1 MSSLG
6 KPETSGEGRMRSA
19 PDTVAKSDVKRT
31 QPAPKKIAA
40 KILVPAPKAPP
51 APHPVHRHHYSPKP
65 VAVAVKHPVITQ
77 KPAAIA
83 PKPVAI
89 AVKRAVVTPKPVAIA
104 VKHPIATPKPVA
116 MAVNH
121 AVITQKPAT
130 IAPKPVAVAIK
141 HAVAAPKPVAVAVK
155 HAVITPKPA
164 TIAPKPVAIAVKH
177 PVAAPKPVENIDS
190 MTKDG
195 ILPTSSHPQEGQG
208 FSPVGQIGRMFG
220 SLIVVLGLIYG
231 FVLLLKKNPAL
242 LERFKSARNAKN
254 QSFPH
259 IPAGAIPINL
269 PMKKNAPDLQLP
281 AGLMAGLD
289 IVSTQSLKG
298 SGTVIYLVR
307 AADRMM
313 LLGASPQ
320 GGVRTLAEWDI
331 EENRPVTELSD
342 SFDAFL
348 KSDDPAP
355 TDAPISEAEFSI
367 ARLRLRELAS
377 RISRRAKE
385 NDDSAMI
392 DGKLIR

>member
-1 MSSLG
+1 MRRKILFYAAIGLIAFSALPAVRADDAVKRSVPPINTPPPTMSSLG

-77 KPAAIA
+77 KPAA
-83 PKPVAI
+83 
-89 AVKRAVVTPKPVAIA
+89 
-104 VKHPIATPKPVA
+104 
-116 MAVNH
+116 
-121 AVITQKPAT
+121 
-130 IAPKPVAVAIK
+130 
-141 HAVAAPKPVAVAVK
+141 
-155 HAVITPKPA
+155 
-164 TIAPKPVAIAVKH
+164 IAPKPVAIAVKH